1 MNGFERDE
9 YGRWLMNDEM
19 RSLMNERIADATDEV
34 RARLVAK
41 LETEAQQIAARGQST
56 WSAGEELIA
65 IIKQHSKP

>member
-19 RSLMNERIADATDEV
+19 RSLMTERIADATDEV

-41 LETEAQQIAARGQST
+41 LEAGAQQTAARGQST